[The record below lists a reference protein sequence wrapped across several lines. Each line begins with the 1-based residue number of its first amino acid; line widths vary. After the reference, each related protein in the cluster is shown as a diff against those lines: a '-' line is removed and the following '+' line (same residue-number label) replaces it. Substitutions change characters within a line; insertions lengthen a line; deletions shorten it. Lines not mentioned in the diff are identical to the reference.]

1 MDLDLFG
8 SDLWKPAL
16 DKYTQATGLAV
27 QLFGLDGQAV
37 LASAYPTPLTT
48 LFGEYSFDPGLF
60 SECAR
65 RCLEQ
70 TELRPAVVVH
80 ESHGLTVVGTSLVL
94 DGSIAGAA
102 VAGYAL
108 AGFVQVSAARR
119 WAESAGL
126 PFDRLWHVLRKQA
139 PVPARRLL
147 LHGELLQVL
156 GDALLRENHRTRQYE
171 KTVVELEAAS
181 TAKDDFLAVLSH
193 ELRTPLTPILGWASI
208 LKKNASPEQSRAAE
222 AIERNALLQSRMVD
236 DLLDMAR
243 VAHGTMKLD
252 LELLDMSAMIRTA
265 LEASARHLE
274 KKSIRLQLT
283 QSDEPLLVEGDAG
296 RLQQILRNI
305 LSNAVKFTP
314 TGGAIR
320 VTLNREKDSALLVV
334 ADTGVGI
341 APEFLPFVFDMF
353 RQQEKGIR
361 RAHEGL
367 GIGFSLVKRLVE
379 IHKGTVDV
387 TSAGTG
393 QGTEVTLRLPL
404 AGEIGDVDAAAPG
417 AAPMSASTLAGLSL
431 LIVEDSEDSREAL
444 SAVLRQLGAEVL
456 LAGDGRQAL
465 QIVAQTAPDLVL
477 CDLRM
482 PVMDGFE
489 FVRELHR
496 APASPPVVAISG
508 LASDADRERT
518 REAGFEAHIKKP
530 FDELSVATAV
540 AAALRHRHER
550 RQTDPLARSR
560 IGR

>member
-1 MDLDLFG
+1 MELDLFG

-16 DKYTQATGLAV
+16 DKYAQATGLAV
-27 QLFGLDGQAV
+27 QLFGRDGQVV
-37 LASAYPTPLTT
+37 LASNYPTALTT
-48 LFGEYSFDPGLF
+48 LFAEHGFEPGLF
-60 SECAR
+60 AECAR

-70 TELRPAVVVH
+70 TELRPAVLVH

-94 DGSIAGAA
+94 DGTLAGAA

-108 AGFVQVSAARR
+108 AGFLQVSEARR
-119 WAESAGL
+119 WAESAAL
-126 PFDRLWHVLRKQA
+126 PFERLWHVLRQQA
-139 PVPARRLL
+139 PVPERRLM

-171 KTVVELEAAS
+171 ETVTQLEAAS

-208 LKKNASPEQSRAAE
+208 LKKNASPEQRRAAE

-252 LELLDMSAMIRTA
+252 LEILDMSAVIRTA
-265 LEASARHLE
+265 LEASARQLE
-274 KKSIRLQLT
+274 KKSIRLEVA
-283 QSDEPLLVEGDAG
+283 QSGEPLLVQGDAG
-296 RLQQILRNI
+296 RLQQVFRNI
-305 LSNAVKFTP
+305 LSNAVKFTSS
-314 TGGAIR
+314 GGSIR
-320 VTLNREKDSALLVV
+320 IALSRENDNARLVV
-334 ADTGVGI
+334 SDTGVGI
-341 APEFLPFVFDMF
+341 SPEFLPFIFDMF
-353 RQQEKGIR
+353 RQQERGSR
-361 RAHEGL
+361 REHEGL

-379 IHKGTVDV
+379 IHKGTVEV

-393 QGTEVTLRLPL
+393 RGTQVTVCLPL
-404 AGEIGDVDAAAPG
+404 AAEIEDIDNAAP
-417 AAPMSASTLAGLSL
+417 ATARLSATTLAGLSL
-431 LIVEDSEDSREAL
+431 LIVEDSEDSRDAL
-444 SAVLRQLGAEVL
+444 RAVLQQLGARVL
-456 LAGDGRQAL
+456 LAGDGREAL
-465 QIVAQTAPDLVL
+465 DIVAKAAPDLVL

-496 APASPPVVAISG
+496 SPVSPPVVAISG

-518 REAGFEAHIKKP
+518 RNAGFEAHIKKP
-530 FDELSVATAV
+530 FDEATVAAAV

-550 RQTDPLARSR
+550 RAASE
-560 IGR
+560 

>member
-1 MDLDLFG
+1 M
-8 SDLWKPAL
+8 PACSPN
-16 DKYTQATGLAV
+16 APLAV
-27 QLFGLDGQAV
+27 
-37 LASAYPTPLTT
+37 SSRP
-48 LFGEYSFDPGLF
+48 
-60 SECAR
+60 
-65 RCLEQ
+65 
-70 TELRPAVVVH
+70 LRPAVVVH

-94 DGSIAGAA
+94 DGVIAGAA

-119 WAESAGL
+119 WAESAAM
-126 PFDRLWHVLRKQA
+126 PFDRFWHILRKQA
-139 PVPARRLL
+139 PVPERLLL

-208 LKKNASPEQSRAAE
+208 LKKNASPEQRRAAE
-222 AIERNALLQSRMVD
+222 AIERNASLQSRMVD

-243 VAHGTMKLD
+243 VAHGSMKLD
-252 LELLDMSAMIRTA
+252 LEILDMSAMIGIA

-274 KKSIRLQLT
+274 KKSIQLELA
-283 QSDEPLLVEGDAG
+283 QADEPLLVQGDAG
-296 RLQQILRNI
+296 RLQQVFRNV

-314 TGGAIR
+314 SGGAIR
-320 VTLNREKDSALLVV
+320 VRLSREKDSALLMVS
-334 ADTGVGI
+334 DTGVGI
-341 APEFLPFVFDMF
+341 EPEFLPFVFDMF
-353 RQQEKGIR
+353 RQQEQGIR

-379 IHKGTVDV
+379 IHKGTVAV

-393 QGTEVTLRLPL
+393 HGTQVTLRLPL
-404 AGEIGDVDAAAPG
+404 AGEIGNVDGSPPAAAPL
-417 AAPMSASTLAGLSL
+417 AASMLAGLSL
-431 LIVEDSEDSREAL
+431 LIVEDSQDSREAL
-444 SAVLRQLGAEVL
+444 RAVLEQLGAKVL

-465 QIVAQTAPDLVL
+465 QVVAEAAPDLVL

-496 APASPPVVAISG
+496 GPASPPVVAISG

-518 REAGFEAHIKKP
+518 REAGFDAHIKKP
-530 FDELSVATAV
+530 FDEASIAAAV

-550 RQTDPLARSR
+550 SLASVAAPGVLRP
-560 IGR
+560 

>member
-1 MDLDLFG
+1 LELDLFG

-16 DKYTQATGLAV
+16 DKYAQATGLAV
-27 QLFGLDGQAV
+27 QLFGRDGQPV
-37 LASAYPTPLTT
+37 LASTYPTALTT
-48 LFGEYSFDPGLF
+48 LFAEHGFEPGLF
-60 SECAR
+60 AECAR

-70 TELRPAVVVH
+70 TELRPAVLVH

-94 DGSIAGAA
+94 DGTVAGAA

-108 AGFVQVSAARR
+108 AGFLQVSAARR
-119 WAESAGL
+119 WAESAAL
-126 PFDRLWHVLRKQA
+126 PFERLWHVLRKQA
-139 PVPARRLL
+139 PVPERRLM

-171 KTVVELEAAS
+171 ETVTLLEAAS

-208 LKKNASPEQSRAAE
+208 LKKNAGPEQRRAAE

-252 LELLDMSAMIRTA
+252 LEILDMSAMLPTA
-265 LEASARHLE
+265 LEASGRHIE
-274 KKSIRLQLT
+274 KKSIRLEVA
-283 QSDEPLLVEGDAG
+283 QSGEPLLVQGDAG
-296 RLQQILRNI
+296 RLQQVFRNV

-314 TGGAIR
+314 SGGSIR
-320 VTLNREKDSALLVV
+320 VTLSREEDSARLVV

-341 APEFLPFVFDMF
+341 TPQFLPFIFDMF
-353 RQQEKGIR
+353 RQQESGSR
-361 RAHEGL
+361 REHEGL
-367 GIGFSLVKRLVE
+367 GIGFSLVKRLVD
-379 IHKGTVDV
+379 IHKGTVEV

-393 QGTEVTLRLPL
+393 RGTEVTVRLPL
-404 AGEIGDVDAAAPG
+404 AAEIEDINDVAPST
-417 AAPMSASTLAGLSL
+417 ARLSATALAGLSL
-431 LIVEDSEDSREAL
+431 LIVEDSEDSRDAL
-444 SAVLRQLGAEVL
+444 RAVLQQLGADVL
-456 LAGDGRQAL
+456 LAGDGREAL
-465 QIVAQTAPDLVL
+465 AIVAKMAPDLVL

-496 APASPPVVAISG
+496 APVSPPVVAISG

-518 REAGFEAHIKKP
+518 RAAGFEAHIKKP
-530 FDELSVATAV
+530 FDEATVAAAV

-550 RQTDPLARSR
+550 AR
-560 IGR
+560 GNNNHG

>member
-1 MDLDLFG
+1 VDLDLFG

-27 QLFGLDGQAV
+27 QLFELDGQAV

-334 ADTGVGI
+334 AG
-341 APEFLPFVFDMF
+341 
-353 RQQEKGIR
+353 
-361 RAHEGL
+361 
-367 GIGFSLVKRLVE
+367 
-379 IHKGTVDV
+379 
-387 TSAGTG
+387 
-393 QGTEVTLRLPL
+393 
-404 AGEIGDVDAAAPG
+404 
-417 AAPMSASTLAGLSL
+417 SL
-431 LIVEDSEDSREAL
+431 LAESLAAWVDPR
-444 SAVLRQLGAEVL
+444 LRTP
-456 LAGDGRQAL
+456 D
-465 QIVAQTAPDLVL
+465 TA
-477 CDLRM
+477 
-482 PVMDGFE
+482 
-489 FVRELHR
+489 
-496 APASPPVVAISG
+496 
-508 LASDADRERT
+508 
-518 REAGFEAHIKKP
+518 
-530 FDELSVATAV
+530 
-540 AAALRHRHER
+540 
-550 RQTDPLARSR
+550 
-560 IGR
+560 

>member
-1 MDLDLFG
+1 VELDLFG

-16 DKYTQATGLAV
+16 DKYAQATGLAV
-27 QLFGLDGQAV
+27 QLFGLAGEVV
-37 LASAYPTPLTT
+37 LGSLHPTPLTT
-48 LFGEYSFDPGLF
+48 LFREYSFEPGLF
-60 SECAR
+60 AECAR

-94 DGSIAGAA
+94 DGTIAGAA
-102 VAGYAL
+102 VGGYAL
-108 AGFVQVSAARR
+108 AAFLQVSAARR
-119 WAESAGL
+119 LAQSAAV
-126 PFDRLWHVLRKQA
+126 PFDRLWHIVRKQA
-139 PVPARRLL
+139 PVPERRLM

-171 KTVVELEAAS
+171 QTVVQLEAAS

-193 ELRTPLTPILGWASI
+193 ELRTPLTPILGWASL
-208 LKKNASPEQSRAAE
+208 LKKNASPDQRRAAE
-222 AIERNALLQSRMVD
+222 SIERNALLQSRMVD

-252 LELLDMSAMIRTA
+252 LEILDMAATIRTA
-265 LEASARHLE
+265 LEASARHVE
-274 KKSIRLQLT
+274 KKSIRLEVA
-283 QSDEPLLVEGDAG
+283 QSGEPLFVQGDAG
-296 RLQQILRNI
+296 RLQQIFRNI

-314 TGGAIR
+314 SGGLIR
-320 VTLNREKDSALLVV
+320 VTLSREQESALLVV
-334 ADTGVGI
+334 SDTGVGI

-353 RQQEKGIR
+353 RQQEQGVR
-361 RAHEGL
+361 REHEGL

-379 IHKGTVDV
+379 IHNGTVAV

-393 QGTEVTLRLPL
+393 RGTEVTVRLPL
-404 AGEIGDVDAAAPG
+404 AAEIPDLDDAAP
-417 AAPMSASTLAGLSL
+417 AAAQLSASALAGLSL

-444 SAVLRQLGAEVL
+444 RAILEQLGAEVL
-456 LAGDGRQAL
+456 LAGDGREAL
-465 QIVAQTAPDLVL
+465 KIVAKMAPDLVL

-508 LASDADRERT
+508 LASEADRERT
-518 REAGFEAHIKKP
+518 REGGFHAHIKKP
-530 FDELSVATAV
+530 FDEATV
-540 AAALRHRHER
+540 AAAIAVALRHRHER
-550 RQTDPLARSR
+550 RAEKR
-560 IGR
+560 G

>member
-1 MDLDLFG
+1 LFG
-8 SDLWKPAL
+8 SDLWRLSL
-16 DKYTQATGLAV
+16 DKYAEATGLAV
-27 QLFGLDGQAV
+27 QLFGLDAQVV
-37 LASAYPTPLTT
+37 LASTYATPLTT
-48 LFGEYSFDPGLF
+48 LFREYGFEPGLF
-60 SECAR
+60 AECAR

-70 TELRPAVVVH
+70 TEVRPAVIVH

-94 DGSIAGAA
+94 DGAVAGAA

-108 AGFVQVSAARR
+108 AGFAQVSAVRR
-119 WAESAGL
+119 WAQSAAV
-126 PFDRLWHVLRKQA
+126 PFDRLWHIVRKQA
-139 PVPARRLL
+139 PVPERRLM

-171 KTVVELEAAS
+171 QTVVQLEAAS

-208 LKKNASPEQSRAAE
+208 LKKNASPEQLRAAE

-252 LELLDMSAMIRTA
+252 LEILDLPAMIRTA
-265 LEASARHLE
+265 LEASARHIE
-274 KKSIRLQLT
+274 KKSIRLEVAQAG
-283 QSDEPLLVEGDAG
+283 EPLLVQGDAG
-296 RLQQILRNI
+296 RLQQVFRNV

-314 TGGAIR
+314 SGGAIR
-320 VTLNREKDSALLVV
+320 VALSRENESAMLVV
-334 ADTGVGI
+334 SDTGIGI

-353 RQQEKGIR
+353 RQQEQGIR

-379 IHKGTVDV
+379 IHKGTVEV
-387 TSAGTG
+387 ASAGIG
-393 QGTEVTLRLPL
+393 CGTEVTVRLPL
-404 AGEIGDVDAAAPG
+404 AAEIPDLDDAAPAT
-417 AAPMSASTLAGLSL
+417 AQLSASALAGLSL

-444 SAVLRQLGAEVL
+444 CAVLEQLGAEVS
-456 LAGDGRQAL
+456 LAADGREAL
-465 QIVAQTAPDLVL
+465 EIVGKLAPDLVL

-518 REAGFEAHIKKP
+518 RQAGFEAHIKKP
-530 FDELSVATAV
+530 FDEVTVAAAV

-550 RQTDPLARSR
+550 GAAPGNATH
-560 IGR
+560 

>member
-1 MDLDLFG
+1 MELDLFG
-8 SDLWKPAL
+8 SDLWMPAL
-16 DKYTQATGLAV
+16 DKYAEATGLAV
-27 QLFGLDGQAV
+27 RLFGLDGEVV
-37 LASAYPTPLTT
+37 LGSSHSTPLTS
-48 LFGEYSFDPGLF
+48 LFCEYRFEPGLF
-60 SECAR
+60 AECAR

-70 TELRPAVVVH
+70 TALRPAVVAH
-80 ESHGLTVVGTSLVL
+80 EPHGLTVVGTSLML
-94 DGSIAGAA
+94 DGNIAGAA

-108 AGFVQVSAARR
+108 AGFVHVDSVRR
-119 WAESAGL
+119 WAQSAAV
-126 PFDRLWHVLRKQA
+126 PFERLWHVVRKQA
-139 PVPARRLL
+139 PVPERRLM

-156 GDALLRENHRTRQYE
+156 GDALLRENHRTRRYE
-171 KTVVELEAAS
+171 ETVTQLEAAS

-208 LKKNASPEQSRAAE
+208 LKKNASPEQRRAAE

-252 LELLDMSAMIRTA
+252 LEILDVPTMIRTA

-274 KKSIRLQLT
+274 KKSIRLEVAS
-283 QSDEPLLVEGDAG
+283 QSGEPLLVEGDAG
-296 RLQQILRNI
+296 RLQQVFRNI

-314 TGGAIR
+314 SGGVIR
-320 VTLNREKDSALLVV
+320 VALSRENESAVLVV
-334 ADTGVGI
+334 SDTGVGI
-341 APEFLPFVFDMF
+341 APEFLPFVFEMF
-353 RQQEKGIR
+353 RQQEQGVR
-361 RAHEGL
+361 RAHDGL

-379 IHKGTVDV
+379 IHHGTVTV

-393 QGTEVTLRLPL
+393 RGTEVTVRLPL
-404 AGEIGDVDAAAPG
+404 AAEIEDLDDAAPAS
-417 AAPMSASTLAGLSL
+417 AASSTSALAGLSL
-431 LIVEDSEDSREAL
+431 LIVEDSEDSRDAL
-444 SAVLRQLGAEVL
+444 RAVLRQLGAEVL
-456 LAGDGRQAL
+456 LAADGREAL
-465 QIVAQTAPDLVL
+465 KIIANTAPDLVL

-518 REAGFEAHIKKP
+518 RAAGFEAHIKKP
-530 FDELSVATAV
+530 FDEVTVATAV

-550 RQTDPLARSR
+550 RFISGVLK
-560 IGR
+560 

>member
-1 MDLDLFG
+1 VELELFG
-8 SDLWKPAL
+8 SDLWMPAL
-16 DKYTQATGLAV
+16 DKYAEATGLAV
-27 QLFGLDGQAV
+27 QLFGLNGEVV
-37 LASAYPTPLTT
+37 LGSAHHTPLTS
-48 LFGEYSFDPGLF
+48 LFREYRFEPGLF
-60 SECAR
+60 AECAR

-70 TELRPAVVVH
+70 TALRPAVVVH

-94 DGSIAGAA
+94 DGAIAGAA

-108 AGFVQVSAARR
+108 AGFVHVSSVRR
-119 WAESAGL
+119 WAESAAV
-126 PFDRLWHVLRKQA
+126 PFERLWHVVRKQA
-139 PVPARRLL
+139 PVPERRLM

-156 GDALLRENHRTRQYE
+156 GDALLRENHRTRRYE
-171 KTVVELEAAS
+171 ETVTQLEAAS

-208 LKKNASPEQSRAAE
+208 LKKNASPEQRRAAE

-243 VAHGTMKLD
+243 VAHGSMKLD
-252 LELLDMSAMIRTA
+252 LEILDMPAMIRTA

-274 KKSIRLQLT
+274 KKSIRLDVA
-283 QSDEPLLVEGDAG
+283 QSGEALLVEGDAG
-296 RLQQILRNI
+296 RLQQVFRNI

-314 TGGAIR
+314 SGGAIR
-320 VTLNREKDSALLVV
+320 VTLKREDDTAVLVV
-334 ADTGVGI
+334 SDSGVGI

-353 RQQEKGIR
+353 RQQEQGVR
-361 RAHEGL
+361 RAHDGL

-379 IHKGTVDV
+379 IHHGTVEV

-393 QGTEVTLRLPL
+393 RGTEVTVRLPL
-404 AGEIGDVDAAAPG
+404 AAEIEDLDDTAPG
-417 AAPMSASTLAGLSL
+417 AAPLSASALAGLSL
-431 LIVEDSEDSREAL
+431 LIVEDSQDSREAL
-444 SAVLRQLGAEVL
+444 RAVLQQLGAEVL
-456 LAGDGRQAL
+456 LAGNGREAL
-465 QIVAQTAPDLVL
+465 EIVANTAPDLVL

-518 REAGFEAHIKKP
+518 RKAGFEAHIKKP
-530 FDELSVATAV
+530 FDEATVATAV

-550 RQTDPLARSR
+550 RADMGQPRS
-560 IGR
+560 

>member
-27 QLFGLDGQAV
+27 QLFGLDGQVV
-37 LASAYPTPLTT
+37 LASTYATPLTA
-48 LFGEYSFDPGLF
+48 LFGEFSFDPTLF
-60 SECAR
+60 AEAAR

-70 TELRPAVVVH
+70 TERRPPVIVH

-94 DGSIAGAA
+94 DGRIAGAA
-102 VAGYAL
+102 VAGEAL
-108 AGFVQVSAARR
+108 DAFVQVSAARR
-119 WAESAGL
+119 WAVSADV

-171 KTVVELEAAS
+171 STVVELEAAS

-208 LKKNASPEQSRAAE
+208 LKKSASPEQRRAAE
-222 AIERNALLQSRMVD
+222 AIERNALLQSQMVD

-243 VAHGTMKLD
+243 AAHGTMKLD

-274 KKSIRLQLT
+274 KKSIRLELS
-283 QSDEPLLVEGDAG
+283 QSDDPLLVQGDAG
-296 RLQQILRNI
+296 RLQQMLRNI

-314 TGGAIR
+314 SGGAIR
-320 VTLNREKDSALLVV
+320 VELSREMDSALLVV
-334 ADTGVGI
+334 SDTGVGI
-341 APEFLPFVFDMF
+341 EPEFLPFVFDMF
-353 RQQEKGIR
+353 RQQEQGVR

-367 GIGFSLVKRLVE
+367 GIGFSLVKRLVD
-379 IHKGTVDV
+379 IHKGTVEV

-393 QGTEVTLRLPL
+393 HGTQVTLRLPL
-404 AGEIGDVDAAAPG
+404 AGEIADVDDAAPAAAQLSP
-417 AAPMSASTLAGLSL
+417 STLAGLSL
-431 LIVEDSEDSREAL
+431 LIVEDSADSRDAL
-444 SAVLRQLGAEVL
+444 RAVLQQLGAEVL
-456 LAGDGRQAL
+456 LAGDGREAL
-465 QIVAQTAPDLVL
+465 EIVAEAAPDLVL

-496 APASPPVVAISG
+496 GPASPPVVAISG

-518 REAGFEAHIKKP
+518 QAAGFEAHIKKP
-530 FDELSVATAV
+530 FDEVTVAAAV

-550 RQTDPLARSR
+550 GLLKSL
-560 IGR
+560 